1 LPLEGVSSSSINEP
15 PPRTR
20 NKTSKSTTRSLSP
33 KEPYLWHGSK
43 IVASMRRSSMTY
55 FEDWPTPIHTLIL
68 GTQHKNQ
75 GIGQSYAHEQ
85 NTFWWIAG
93 DCLQFRRSKGIS
105 DKTNIEF
112 ALCRHLRYDNVLT
125 YEEQLL
131 RLISKGFALCD
142 VLASDKTP
150 NDIRGVCQSHPSI
163 RRIVLATGK
172 AGCSAFISKTRT
184 GGRKI
189 PQKVKLFLFLDLIS
203 NLRRHFPIMSI
214 DETSIS
220 LHHKKENSE
229 SLNVYSHFQRPRQL
243 QRTGVKPWITQKNET
258 TGKNIASSVHYKIC
272 KT

>member
-1 LPLEGVSSSSINEP
+1 VVKREHGDDDDDDKQSGVDCLRLEVVSSSSINEP
-15 PPRTR
+15 PPRTS
-20 NKTSKSTTRSLSP
+20 NKPSKSTTLARSLSP
-33 KEPYLWHGSK
+33 KEPFLWHGSK

-131 RLISKGFALCD
+131 RLISKGFAL
-142 VLASDKTP
+142 
-150 NDIRGVCQSHPSI
+150 
-163 RRIVLATGK
+163 
-172 AGCSAFISKTRT
+172 SAFSITRLALST
-184 GGRKI
+184 H
-189 PQKVKLFLFLDLIS
+189 S
-203 NLRRHFPIMSI
+203 SI
-214 DETSIS
+214 YAGET
-220 LHHKKENSE
+220 
-229 SLNVYSHFQRPRQL
+229 
-243 QRTGVKPWITQKNET
+243 
-258 TGKNIASSVHYKIC
+258 
-272 KT
+272 

>member
-1 LPLEGVSSSSINEP
+1 
-15 PPRTR
+15 
-20 NKTSKSTTRSLSP
+20 
-33 KEPYLWHGSK
+33 
-43 IVASMRRSSMTY
+43 MRRSSMTS

-112 ALCRHLRYDNVLT
+112 AVCRHLRYNNVLT

-163 RRIVLATGK
+163 RRIILETGG
-172 AGCSAFISKTRT
+172 AGCSAFYKHNKDWWREDS
-184 GGRKI
+184 
-189 PQKVKLFLFLDLIS
+189 P
-203 NLRRHFPIMSI
+203 
-214 DETSIS
+214 
-220 LHHKKENSE
+220 E
-229 SLNVYSHFQRPRQL
+229 S
-243 QRTGVKPWITQKNET
+243 
-258 TGKNIASSVHYKIC
+258 
-272 KT
+272 